1 MENTA
6 LAPKTPMVETLRSF
20 VGVKRVDKVVKRE
33 NIVKPIGMF
42 FSDGGPDENPRFP
55 KTSSCSIL
63 RNKIWMCY

>member
-6 LAPKTPMVETLRSF
+6 LAPNTPMVETLRSF

-33 NIVKPIGMF
+33 NIVKPIGIF
-42 FSDGGPDENPRFP
+42 FSDGGPDENPRSP
-55 KTSSCSIL
+55 KTLSYNIL